1 MMSGEPRVR
10 IFTIGH
16 SSHPPE
22 HFLELLSGHS
32 IEAVA
37 DTRSHPFSRFAPQF
51 DSEALK
57 KALHEAGIRYVYLGR
72 ELGGRPADAS
82 LYDESGRALYGRM
95 AEEPAFLEGIAR
107 LEDGAKKFRTAILCS
122 EEDPAHCHRHLL
134 VGKFLLA
141 RGAEV
146 LHIRAGGGLQTPEQ
160 LAEPDDDQL
169 LLFDECQDDQWK
181 STRSVSRKRTRS
193 SSLAC

>member
-1 MMSGEPRVR
+1 MSGEARAR

-22 HFLELLSGHS
+22 LFLKLLRDYG

-37 DTRSHPFSRFAPQF
+37 DARSRPYSRFAPRF
-51 DSEALK
+51 DSDALK
-57 KALHEAGIRYVYLGR
+57 KALNEAGIRYVYLGR
-72 ELGGRPADAS
+72 ELGGRPSDAS

-95 AEEPAFLEGIAR
+95 AGEPAFLEGIAR
-107 LEDGAKKFRTAILCS
+107 LESGAKKFRTAILCS
-122 EEDPAHCHRHLL
+122 EEDPACCHRHLL
-134 VGKFLLA
+134 VGKVLLA

-146 LHIRAGGGLQTPEQ
+146 LHIRADGRLQTGEE

-169 LLFDECQDDQWK
+169 FLFRECQDDQWK
-181 STRSVSRKRTRS
+181 STRSVSRKRTRN
-193 SSLAC
+193 SSLAR